1 MKDAQQ
7 IIKQLLMTE
16 KGTRL
21 TETLNQYLF
30 WVDSRANKI
39 EIKSAVEAM
48 FKVKVQKVNTMNRVG
63 KNKRVRTMS
72 YGKTSDWKR
81 AVVTLREGEKIDLT

>member
-1 MKDAQQ
+1 MKDPQS
-7 IIKQLLMTE
+7 IIKQMLMTE

-21 TETLNQYLF
+21 TADANQYLF
-30 WVDSRANKI
+30 WVDAQANKI
-39 EIKSAVEAM
+39 EIKRAVEVV
-48 FKVKVQKVNTMNRVG
+48 FKVKVSKVNTMNRKG
-63 KNKRVRTMS
+63 KNKRVRTMN